1 MQVLGLSAF
10 SSSGVSGTR
19 VGSSKLDKDA
29 FLKLLV
35 AQLKYQDP
43 TEPLDS
49 KDFMGQLAQFSTL
62 EQITN
67 LSSAVREMLSPER
80 TFGLQLLGRKVTY
93 LAEDGSRSSGTV
105 TSIRPKE
112 DASGFVF
119 VLDGGKAQI
128 SFGQIVEVTV

>member
-1 MQVLGLSAF
+1 M
-10 SSSGVSGTR
+10 
-19 VGSSKLDKDA
+19 GSSRLDKDA

-35 AQLKYQDP
+35 AQLRYQDP

-62 EQITN
+62 EQIAN

-93 LAEDGSRSSGTV
+93 LTEDGSTASGTV
-105 TSIRPKE
+105 TSIRPRE

-128 SFGQIVEVTV
+128 SFAQIVEVTV